1 MIPKLFL
8 DTVRWMGEYND
19 DKYINIR
26 KMNKKEFTKMNVYSK
41 NECKEVQE

>member
-26 KMNKKEFTKMNVYSK
+26 KMNKMEFT
-41 NECKEVQE
+41 NECIFEE